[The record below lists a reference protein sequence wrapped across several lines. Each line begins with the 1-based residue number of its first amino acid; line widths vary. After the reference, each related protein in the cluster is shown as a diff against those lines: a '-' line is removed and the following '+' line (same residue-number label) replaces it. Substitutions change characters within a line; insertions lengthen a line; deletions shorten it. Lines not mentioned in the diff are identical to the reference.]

1 MIEKRSLVSSVV
13 LLLLIVGMFS
23 SSYFLHGV
31 FENSVTHAEFYADRN
46 PIVAGGI
53 FVGLAAMSVVFGPFT
68 SVFLIPA
75 AVAIWGAVATF
86 FLLLLGWVIGGIIA
100 YGLGRFLGYPLV
112 SRIVSKEKT
121 DEMAHVVSSRATFA
135 LALVFRLIMPAET
148 GYIFGLIRY
157 NFLRYCIVMFIAE
170 LPFAFFGV
178 WVSDAFVD
186 QHFILFFSAL
196 IGGFRCLL
204 SWPGVCADGI

>member
-1 MIEKRSLVSSVV
+1 
-13 LLLLIVGMFS
+13 
-23 SSYFLHGV
+23 
-31 FENSVTHAEFYADRN
+31 
-46 PIVAGGI
+46 
-53 FVGLAAMSVVFGPFT
+53 
-68 SVFLIPA
+68 
-75 AVAIWGAVATF
+75 
-86 FLLLLGWVIGGIIA
+86 
-100 YGLGRFLGYPLV
+100 
-112 SRIVSKEKT
+112 
-121 DEMAHVVSSRATFA
+121 MAHVVSSRATFA

-196 IGGFRCLL
+196 IGGGLFFFFFVWGAGRGGLEEKKKRK
-204 SWPGVCADGI
+204 G